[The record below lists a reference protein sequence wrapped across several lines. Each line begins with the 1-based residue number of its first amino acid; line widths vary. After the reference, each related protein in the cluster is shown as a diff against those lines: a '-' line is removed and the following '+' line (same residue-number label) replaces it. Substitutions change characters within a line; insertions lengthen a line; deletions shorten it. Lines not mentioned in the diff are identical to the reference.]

1 MQQEVCQFVKTFAI
15 TAGGKA
21 QLPVPGSGGVFANA
35 FVALQKNLPSG
46 LVAQK
51 P

>member
-1 MQQEVCQFVKTFAI
+1 MLTRCFIQLRT